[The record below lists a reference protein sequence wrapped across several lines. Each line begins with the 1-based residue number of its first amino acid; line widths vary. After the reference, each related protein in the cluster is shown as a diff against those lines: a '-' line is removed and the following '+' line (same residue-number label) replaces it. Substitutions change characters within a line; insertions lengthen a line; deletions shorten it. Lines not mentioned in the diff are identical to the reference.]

1 MIKYYRKLRTLLFE
15 NDITQRDIAEITGR
29 SVAYVNNCFCLR
41 TVWTLADIYAI
52 CDKLKIP
59 YEDITLYFPK
69 NGGVSSK
76 KEVAAC

>member
-15 NDITQRDIAEITGR
+15 NDITQRDIAEMTGR
-29 SVAYVNNCFCLR
+29 SLAYVNNCFCRR
-41 TVWTLADIYAI
+41 TEWTLTDIYII

-59 YEDITLYFPK
+59 YADISIYFPN
-69 NGGVSSK
+69 NGGVNSK